1 MPKRSAEVAELSDE
15 REAPATMRIAL
26 LTNRAKVKRD
36 IASSAIE
43 YLRQKLIAPRE
54 GWYGSF
60 SESVDRTE
68 AATLPALISY
78 SCRRACTIPDPR

>member
-26 LTNRAKVKRD
+26 LTNRAKVKRE

-54 GWYGSF
+54 G
-60 SESVDRTE
+60 
-68 AATLPALISY
+68 
-78 SCRRACTIPDPR
+78 